1 MARMYRAG
9 TAFVQI
15 VPSFDNIQNDIARAL
30 RKDINKALKDKKV
43 FGQIEDSVADTFA
56 SAFQK
61 TREQVRKDIQG
72 MVKDVDKEVT
82 KGATTSVKNV
92 KKVIDKEI
100 GGGAFGDA
108 VRKMGREIGESLPAE
123 SFNNLRKEYRNTR
136 ESIEKDVHLLTTA
149 FTKAGERDSRNVERA
164 YRRLKKN
171 LEQLRSVEGSG
182 MGLMGRRNVEGAA
195 SKVAEGYAK
204 TIEGLSTKEIND
216 LKQSHRDVEVEAERH
231 SSKMNATQERANAEA
246 RRIDNEERKRQAIN
260 EARDAS
266 RARERYRTMYETQYR
281 QSRELAQVGAGGNRK
296 QEKLTFKR
304 DTSLDRYRRQIQG
317 LVDDLSR
324 LNNSQP
330 HVRINTDGAYSDLQR
345 VQGWLDKYEKRRPVA
360 EIELAGDEQVA
371 TELEAL
377 RRHAD
382 QILKNIDFD
391 IDVDDD
397 RARAALEQ
405 FRIQAEQMRN
415 IEVDVDVDLNRQNY
429 NRIRAQLEA
438 LGKDTEDIKIRLN
451 SDGVYDDVVAIDLAL
466 DSLRDKKVGVD
477 ITEREALAQIATVR
491 EAAERLDGKDIDI
504 DIDVDKDSLADFGSS
519 VDLARIK
526 MRQLNRQIKDSTVSM
541 AESTQAFRIFNPVLA
556 AVAFLGAPVV
566 STLGGVVAGLGGIAS
581 FAPGAAA
588 GLSPLA
594 FAFAG
599 LEDAVKKYDKAQ
611 EALAVPKEKL
621 TAAQKDAIEKWE
633 AEADALGE
641 ATVAWI
647 DYTRELKTQITEVQK
662 GAREGLFP
670 GLQSS
675 IEMIMGRYA
684 KPFTSFLKDTG
695 EHLAD
700 ISNMWAQGL
709 TTDEAAEW
717 FARVGRDTEEY
728 TNAIGIW
735 VQNTVEG
742 LGHLVD
748 AFRPFAKEFS
758 DWLINSSQ
766 RFADWSDSLVGADAL
781 LDFLE
786 SARNILPRVGDLTKN
801 LGELFVNLTE
811 ALEPF
816 SLAILD
822 ALNDALEFVNAMDP
836 AVLGA
841 ILGAVGGL
849 TGGLMLLSGVMAG
862 IGALS
867 GVLSAIGSS
876 LFTQVAFGLGSFV
889 AVSAMALGATSALGS
904 ETGVLGESMIG
915 LGAHLEGAAQ
925 FTRDLFGFMG
935 DLLGAVEP
943 LIPVIAD
950 LAGKVLDLT
959 VGLAGGLLDAVGWVV
974 DQVGELIEK
983 FSELPLWMQETAIVA
998 VAGAAGFNKI
1008 KGALDLALPA
1018 LQSGLET
1025 LQLWGMYGQDATKFV
1040 SGFDDLVPAIV
1051 RAEGPMGK
1059 LNAGLV
1065 ETKRGLKGVA
1075 GAATGFIG
1083 AMGPIGWVTL
1093 AIVGATAA
1101 LTALSGVM
1109 EEVDAKN
1116 DPVVDG
1122 VDAISASI
1130 KGMSKSAEAAKFN
1143 LESMLTPEEGDNIG
1157 SSWLSTAPKIR
1168 EAADSMEFF
1177 ADRTQSSTGW
1187 LREFGHELG
1196 TLFGAGGDTPFD
1208 VIRDQIEGMDQA
1220 LADMASS
1227 DFAAAGE
1234 GFRTIADAAAEAGW
1248 TQEELNDRF
1257 SKYRGELENTA
1268 KTLGVDMKLSQEDYT
1283 RWMAGEVPEAV
1294 ETAVEAE
1301 GRHAESLSGVG
1312 DETERAADQAE
1323 RLVGA
1328 TNAMQDAFDKSQ
1340 DAADK
1345 VAEAQEVIKEAV
1357 KNGETAIHGNTE
1369 EAKRNRRALRDMR
1382 DGGEELIV
1390 QNAILEGSTKG
1401 MSDALWD
1408 NYVAMI
1414 DSAEQMTG
1422 NRAEARRYVKELL
1435 GIPDDVKTR
1444 SDFDNKV
1451 ANPKIDETQGKI
1463 DDVNDTRAEPKI
1475 KVDNK
1480 GANKD
1485 IDKTVDKVNDM
1496 PKERT
1501 IWVKIKSWWD
1511 DLWNDDGKAKK
1522 TKRGASNPDRFHNYY
1537 GGVLEAYA
1545 QGGLRPMDPIAQ
1557 MVKPNTWRVVGDR
1570 MDVDEAYIP
1579 LNGSKRSW
1587 SILTEAL
1594 SRMPGP
1600 VQFHD
1605 GGIAQFAAGAVASA
1619 APAAPAKAAE
1629 GAEGTADSS
1638 AITEAMAALV
1648 AAMGESWSTLLTEM
1662 LAKTSTFYG
1671 ELLAV
1676 AAVQNA
1682 AVLSAYQAHYSAL
1695 ASMLATHNSGEASRT
1710 SSHLEAMASRH
1721 SSWRSTEQSRTSSF
1735 LSTLLSTYQSGD
1747 SSIRSHWSDHFSSMS
1762 STSTDFRTRESNRF
1776 NSFLN
1781 STMIGHIDNF
1791 GRTANDKWSGIWS
1804 DLVSSATRI
1813 FGQLPP
1819 AVGNILSSTSGKMN
1833 THIVTPYNKV
1843 VSDLDLSKSLKISP
1857 FPTASYATG
1866 GRLPGYTPGRDVHQ
1880 FYSPTGG
1887 IINLSGGEGIARPEV
1902 IDVLGED
1909 WLDGAN
1915 LAARTGGQRAVQ
1927 KFLGGFANGGR
1938 IPEFGVQSFAK
1949 GGRFEGI
1956 QKNTAGLI
1964 QLGKLLQGL
1973 GVRVSEGPGPF
1984 GPVHRVHATNSWHYR
1999 QGALDLNTAPGQ
2011 SAKEMRDFDRI
2022 MPLLY
2027 KLGWGVIWRAPAHF
2041 NHAHVDLGNRSM
2053 GSFNRNPKTEGD
2065 LWEQLLKMRVGPAT
2079 GPGGS
2084 MDVPYDIAGDMDGF
2098 LSKARKA
2105 VGSGALPELMM
2116 GVGDKV
2122 FSALAKEKADD
2133 FVEQMAFGGGAYNA
2147 AGSGSGPARAQGKSW
2162 ADANNLSPREW
2173 RAMDFIISRESSWN
2187 PKARNPSSTAA
2198 GLPQFIAANQR
2209 HYGVWPIVNQPVDK
2223 QLSAFMRYVNDRFGG
2238 VVQAESYWRRH
2249 NHYADGTSRLE
2260 IPEADLN
2267 PEVLF
2272 RDGGGPLP
2280 TGYSIVQNNLGH
2292 EETILPKT
2300 VSEVSRTFERLEQVT
2315 SGNDAAVQIADSVFR
2330 GDPRETAEE
2339 IARTQRIHR
2348 NARPVKF

>member
-9 TAFVQI
+9 TAFVQV
-15 VPSFDNIQNDIARAL
+15 VPSFKNIQRDIAAKL
-30 RKDINKALKDKKV
+30 REDINKSLKDKKV
-43 FGQIEDSVADTFA
+43 FGQLENAIEDTFA

-61 TREQVRKDIQG
+61 TREQVRRDIQG

-82 KGATTSVKNV
+82 KGATVSVKNV

-136 ESIEKDVHLLTTA
+136 EAIEKDVHLLTTA

-204 TIEGLSTKEIND
+204 TVEGLSTKEIND
-216 LKQSHRDVEVEAERH
+216 LKQSHREVEAEAERH
-231 SSKMNATQERANAEA
+231 TSKMNATQERANAEA

-266 RARERYRTMYETQYR
+266 RARERYRTLYETQYR
-281 QSRELAQVGAGGNRK
+281 QSRELAQVGTGGNRK

-304 DTSLDRYRRQIQG
+304 DTSLDRYRKQIQG

-324 LNNSQP
+324 LNNAQP

-345 VQGWLDKYEKRRPVA
+345 VQGWLDKYEKRRPIA
-360 EIELAGDEQVA
+360 EVGLAGDEQVA

-382 QILKNIDFD
+382 QILKNIDFE
-391 IDVDDD
+391 IDVDDE
-397 RARAALEQ
+397 RAKAALEQ
-405 FRIQAEQMRN
+405 FRVQTERMRD

-429 NRIRAQLEA
+429 QRIRAQLEA
-438 LGKDTEDIKIRLN
+438 LGKETEDIKIRLN

-466 DSLRDKKVGVD
+466 DSLRDKKIGVD

-504 DIDVDKDSLADFGSS
+504 HVDVDKDSLTGFGRS
-519 VDLARIK
+519 VDLARVK

-556 AVAFLGAPVV
+556 AVAFVGAPAV

-588 GLSPLA
+588 GLSPLL

-633 AEADALGE
+633 AEKDALGE
-641 ATVAWI
+641 ATVAWVE
-647 DYTRELKTQITEVQK
+647 YTRELKTQITEVQK

-670 GLQSS
+670 GLQAG
-675 IEMIMGRYA
+675 IETVMSRYA
-684 KPFTSFLKDTG
+684 KPFTRFLEDAGERLGNLSRIWADQLTG
-695 EHLAD
+695 
-700 ISNMWAQGL
+700 
-709 TTDEAAEW
+709 DEAAEW
-717 FARVGRDTEEY
+717 FARVGRDTELY
-728 TNAIGIW
+728 STSVLKW
-735 VQNTVEG
+735 VENVAVG
-742 LGHLVD
+742 MANLVD
-748 AFRPFAKEFS
+748 AFRPFAREFS

-766 RFADWSDSLVGADAL
+766 RWADWTDSLVGSDAL

-786 SARNILPRVGDLTKN
+786 SARNILPRVGDLLKN
-801 LGELFVNLTE
+801 TGELFVNLTE
-811 ALEPF
+811 AVEPF
-816 SLAILD
+816 SEVILD
-822 ALNDALEFVNAMDP
+822 AMNDALEFINAMDP

-867 GVLSAIGSS
+867 AVLSAVGSS
-876 LFTQVAFGLGSFV
+876 WITTIAFGLGSFV
-889 AVSAMALGATSALGS
+889 AISATALGATTALGS
-904 ETGVLGESMIG
+904 ETSVLGDAMLG
-915 LGAHLEGAAQ
+915 LGAHLDGAAQ
-925 FTRDLFGFMG
+925 FTRGLFGLMG
-935 DLLGAVEP
+935 DLLDAFEP
-943 LIPVIAD
+943 LIPVAAD
-950 LAGKVLDLT
+950 LAGQVLELGFAFGSGLVDALSWVVGLVGDLIEGFSNLPMWVQEATLVVAGGALAFNKMRGALDL
-959 VGLAGGLLDAVGWVV
+959 VIPLLSSGLETFKIWGLYGKDALGSVTKAWDAYSFGVQGAVQMNGAMGGVTHTLGAVKTGLTGVKDAAIEAWNGLDGAT
-974 DQVGELIEK
+974 K
-983 FSELPLWMQETAIVA
+983 AAVA
-998 VAGAAGFNKI
+998 VAGVAA
-1008 KGALDLALPA
+1008 ALVAMNA
-1018 LQSGLET
+1018 ASEAVN
-1025 LQLWGMYGQDATKFV
+1025 MK
-1040 SGFDDLVPAIV
+1040 PAI
-1051 RAEGPMGK
+1051 AEMQDFDSAIQGMAK
-1059 LNAGLV
+1059 SSTAAKAGLDNIFSP
-1065 ETKRGLKGVA
+1065 EGGKGSLGSWADTSGWLGGTVREVND
-1075 GAATGFIG
+1075 FSS
-1083 AMGPIGWVTL
+1083 AME
-1093 AIVGATAA
+1093 
-1101 LTALSGVM
+1101 VM
-1109 EEVDAKN
+1109 GEKS
-1116 DPVVDG
+1116 
-1122 VDAISASI
+1122 ISAS
-1130 KGMSKSAEAAKFN
+1130 G
-1143 LESMLTPEEGDNIG
+1143 SM
-1157 SSWLSTAPKIR
+1157 
-1168 EAADSMEFF
+1168 
-1177 ADRTQSSTGW
+1177 
-1187 LREFGHELG
+1187 REFRSEIY
-1196 TLFGAGGDTPFD
+1196 TLFGAFGDTQWD
-1208 VIRDQIEGMDQA
+1208 AVRGQLEGMDES
-1220 LADMASS
+1220 LANMAST
-1227 DFAAAGE
+1227 DFETAAE
-1234 GFRTIADAAAEAGW
+1234 GYRNLADAAEAAGVP
-1248 TQEELNDRF
+1248 QSELNEYF
-1257 SKYRGELENTA
+1257 KGYRRELENTA
-1268 KTLGVDMKLSQEDYT
+1268 AAVGNVKLTDEEYYQWMRGNVPPAIQEKVDAMGSEAEGLSGIEAKTDDVTTATKELIAANDELSGRFLSQEEANNAYYEAMDHFNEYVKTAKGGIDAQTEAGRKNREEIGKMAAAT
-1283 RWMAGEVPEAV
+1283 RRKADADLDASGDADQFTSTLWSQRKALIEAAKKMGATEKEAGELANTVLEIPSDV
-1294 ETAVEAE
+1294 DTKAE
-1301 GRHAESLSGVG
+1301 LHDYASKKAREIQ
-1312 DETERAADQAE
+1312 DELDNIDR
-1323 RLVGA
+1323 
-1328 TNAMQDAFDKSQ
+1328 N
-1340 DAADK
+1340 
-1345 VAEAQEVIKEAV
+1345 
-1357 KNGETAIHGNTE
+1357 IH
-1369 EAKRNRRALRDMR
+1369 
-1382 DGGEELIV
+1382 
-1390 QNAILEGSTKG
+1390 
-1401 MSDALWD
+1401 
-1408 NYVAMI
+1408 
-1414 DSAEQMTG
+1414 
-1422 NRAEARRYVKELL
+1422 
-1435 GIPDDVKTR
+1435 
-1444 SDFDNKV
+1444 
-1451 ANPKIDETQGKI
+1451 
-1463 DDVNDTRAEPKI
+1463 I
-1475 KVDNK
+1475 KVHMDWSEQKEKFPGLFK
-1480 GANKD
+1480 G
-1485 IDKTVDKVNDM
+1485 
-1496 PKERT
+1496 
-1501 IWVKIKSWWD
+1501 
-1511 DLWNDDGKAKK
+1511 DGPYQTHAPGVSKP
-1522 TKRGASNPDRFHNYY
+1522 RNNYS
-1537 GGVLEAYA
+1537 GNILEAYA

-1648 AAMGESWSTLLTEM
+1648 AAMGDSWSTLLTEM

-1676 AAVQNA
+1676 VAVQNA

-1695 ASMLATHNSGEASRT
+1695 ATMLATHNSGEASRT

-1762 STSTDFRTRESNRF
+1762 STSTDFRTREANRF

-1791 GRTANDKWSGIWS
+1791 GRTANNKWSNIWS

-1938 IPEFGVQSFAK
+1938 VPEFGVQSFAK

-1964 QLGKLLQGL
+1964 QLGKLLQSM

-2053 GSFNRNPKTEGD
+2053 GSFNRNPSTSGD

-2084 MDVPYDIAGDMDGF
+2084 MDMPYDIAGDMDGF

-2133 FVEQMAFGGGAYNA
+2133 FVEQVAFGGGGYNA

-2162 ADANNLSPREW
+2162 ADANGLSKREW
-2173 RAMDFIISRESSWN
+2173 QAMDFIISRESSWN

-2209 HYGVWPIVNQPVDK
+2209 HYGVWPITSQPVDK

-2238 VVQAESYWRRH
+2238 VVNAESYWRRH